1 MPREEETTVRV
12 TERQILSVRVSSKG
26 SHGERF
32 WRAVGFWRAW
42 SALHASQ
49 KATKGI
55 QFLLLRN
62 LIRLRRGRAWSLNT
76 NWRFNLASLVLGSL
90 PLHAGKSSR
99 PGSPVSDSER
109 KCREL
114 PNEEALLSAQEAPR
128 LPSLRE
134 SSQHWWLMVLLVAG
148 IIACYAH
155 RGTLSVAAPFMTKE
169 LNLSTAVM
177 GFLLSA
183 FFCSYSFMQL
193 PAGWMVDRYGV
204 KRSYALGYALWSLA
218 AALTGFAHNLT
229 TLLLLRMSLGI
240 GQAVAFPASARA
252 VAQWF
257 HDKERGTVT
266 ATYLTGVRFGQALIA
281 VVGAFFLTRFGLIF
295 YRH

>member
-1 MPREEETTVRV
+1 
-12 TERQILSVRVSSKG
+12 
-26 SHGERF
+26 
-32 WRAVGFWRAW
+32 
-42 SALHASQ
+42 
-49 KATKGI
+49 
-55 QFLLLRN
+55 
-62 LIRLRRGRAWSLNT
+62 
-76 NWRFNLASLVLGSL
+76 
-90 PLHAGKSSR
+90 
-99 PGSPVSDSER
+99 
-109 KCREL
+109 
-114 PNEEALLSAQEAPR
+114 
-128 LPSLRE
+128 
-134 SSQHWWLMVLLVAG
+134 MVLLVAAM
-148 IIACYAH
+148 IACYAH
-155 RGTLSVAAPFMTKE
+155 RGTLSVAAPFMIKE

-177 GFLLSA
+177 GVLLSA

-229 TLLLLRMSLGI
+229 TLVLLRMSLGI

-281 VVGAFFLTRFGLIF
+281 VMGAFFLTRFGLIF